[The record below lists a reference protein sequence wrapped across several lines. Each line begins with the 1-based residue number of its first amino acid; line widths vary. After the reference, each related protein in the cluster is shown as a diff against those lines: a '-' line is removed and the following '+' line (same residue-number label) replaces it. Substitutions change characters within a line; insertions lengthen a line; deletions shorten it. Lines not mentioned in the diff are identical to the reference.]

1 MTMPLPVEIL
11 SFEKVL
17 QDYNYR
23 SANISEQ
30 KGVHDLGRV
39 AVDKSREPHQIEG
52 L

>member
-17 QDYNYR
+17 QDYNYH

-30 KGVHDLGRV
+30 KGVHDLGDL
-39 AVDKSREPHQIEG
+39 AVDKS
-52 L
+52 